1 MRRGL
6 ACCACVWASLA
17 VAPSTAQADILGGMV
32 RAITAAPQAVM
43 GGLFGGARGRHH
55 HHHTVRREDHHHT
68 VRLEDHRHAVRREAT
83 APPSPARDQ
92 RQLSSWLGAVYWPAA
107 YRDTFGYIFL
117 GTNGTGAFWTHSS
130 DDIYDGVVVAALASS
145 TVISDKPL
153 DVPNACADERNQP
166 MSLVPIERTLHPT
179 ETQRARLDALHD
191 ALVQAS
197 DRMRVSC
204 TVTPTLLAPT
214 ARLEIMWDRLRAM
227 RQAVGLVSTPLKAL
241 YDSLSD
247 EQKARLNALADSTS
261 ARRHGDV
268 LEPQACA
275 GSESRSPEW
284 PTKQIEE
291 AVQPSD
297 QQRASLVALAST
309 TSHLSAL
316 LQSSCPSVTLV
327 TPTGRLEAVASRL
340 DSMIDAVTIERT
352 ALNDF
357 YASLNDDQKARF
369 GAEIH
374 RPRP

>member
-6 ACCACVWASLA
+6 ACCACFWASLA
-17 VAPSTAQADILGGMV
+17 ASAAQADILGGMV
-32 RAITAAPQAVM
+32 RGITAAPRAVM

-55 HHHTVRREDHHHT
+55 YHHHTVRRDRHYHT
-68 VRLEDHRHAVRREAT
+68 VRREAP
-83 APPSPARDQ
+83 APSYPARDQ

-117 GTNGTGAFWTHSS
+117 GTNGTDAFWTHSS
-130 DDIYDGVVVAALASS
+130 DDIYDGVFVPAMASS

-153 DVPNACADERNQP
+153 DVPNSCAGEQNQP
-166 MSLVPIERTLHPT
+166 MSLEPIERTLHPT

-204 TVTPTLLAPT
+204 TAITMPLAPT
-214 ARLEIMWDRLRAM
+214 ARLEIIWDRLRAI
-227 RQAVGLVSTPLKAL
+227 RQVVGLVRTPLKAL

-247 EQKARLNALADSTS
+247 DQKGRLNALADSTS
-261 ARRHGDV
+261 ARRHGHV

-275 GSESRSPEW
+275 GIDSRSPEW
-284 PTKQIEE
+284 LTKQIEE
-291 AVQPSD
+291 AVHPSD
-297 QQRASLVALAST
+297 QQRASLVALTST

-316 LQSSCPSVTLV
+316 LQSSCPSATLV

-340 DSMIDAVTIERT
+340 DSMIDAVTLERT

-357 YASLNDDQKARF
+357 YASLNDGQKARF
-369 GAEIH
+369 GAEI
-374 RPRP
+374 RQPPRARDHQAPP

>member
-6 ACCACVWASLA
+6 ASCACVWASLV
-17 VAPSTAQADILGGMV
+17 VAPSTAQADILGGIV
-32 RAITAAPQAVM
+32 RGVTAAPRAVM

-55 HHHTVRREDHHHT
+55 YHHRTVRRDHHHHTVRRE
-68 VRLEDHRHAVRREAT
+68 
-83 APPSPARDQ
+83 APAPSSPARDQ

-117 GTNGTGAFWTHSS
+117 GANGTGAFWTHSS
-130 DDIYDGVVVAALASS
+130 DDIYDGVFVPAMA
-145 TVISDKPL
+145 ISDKPL

-166 MSLVPIERTLHPT
+166 MSLEPIERTLHPN

-191 ALVQAS
+191 VLVQAS

-204 TVTPTLLAPT
+204 SATPTPLAPT
-214 ARLEIMWDRLRAM
+214 ARLEIMSDRLRAI
-227 RQAVGLVSTPLKAL
+227 RQVVGLVRTPLKAL

-247 EQKARLNALADSTS
+247 DQKARLNALADSTS
-261 ARRHGDV
+261 ARRHGHV

-275 GSESRSPEW
+275 GIESRSPEW

-297 QQRASLVALAST
+297 QQRARLVALAST

-316 LQSSCPSVTLV
+316 LRSSCPSATLV

-340 DSMIDAVTIERT
+340 DSMIDAVTLERA

-357 YASLNDDQKARF
+357 YASLNDGQKARF
-369 GAEIH
+369 GAEIRQPP
-374 RPRP
+374 RPRDHRAPP

>member
-1 MRRGL
+1 
-6 ACCACVWASLA
+6 
-17 VAPSTAQADILGGMV
+17 
-32 RAITAAPQAVM
+32 
-43 GGLFGGARGRHH
+43 
-55 HHHTVRREDHHHT
+55 
-68 VRLEDHRHAVRREAT
+68 
-83 APPSPARDQ
+83 
-92 RQLSSWLGAVYWPAA
+92 
-107 YRDTFGYIFL
+107 
-117 GTNGTGAFWTHSS
+117 
-130 DDIYDGVVVAALASS
+130 
-145 TVISDKPL
+145 
-153 DVPNACADERNQP
+153 
-166 MSLVPIERTLHPT
+166 MSLGPIERTLHPT

-197 DRMRVSC
+197 DRMHVPC
-204 TVTPTLLAPT
+204 TATPTLLAPT
-214 ARLEIMWDRLRAM
+214 ARLQIMWDRLRAI
-227 RQAVGLVSTPLKAL
+227 RQAVDLVSTPLKAL

-247 EQKARLNALADSTS
+247 EQKARLNALAESKS
-261 ARRHGDV
+261 ARRHGD
-268 LEPQACA
+268 EACA

-309 TSHLSAL
+309 TSHLSAM
-316 LQSSCPSVTLV
+316 LQSSCPSVRRV

-340 DSMIDAVTIERT
+340 DSMIDAVTFERT